1 MDLFA
6 EGLVA
11 AASTDTSQLCVRM
24 MLSNANAGTIIG
36 KGGSN
41 IKGIRENSGCKVSIQ
56 ELQPGATERLVSVT
70 GPPLLVN
77 QATELMLGCLEE
89 SLSMDTNAPPPGP
102 EGHSHSMK
110 LVLSNNQV
118 GGIIGKGGATI
129 KQFREETGAVIKVET
144 LQTAGNERIV
154 TLQGVKA
161 AVVKAHLLTVLKIA
175 TIPEDR
181 DAGNNPSKQQRTG
194 GGRGG
199 AAPLS
204 GLPGLQQLG
213 YGIPQ
218 GIPQAA
224 LMSAMY
230 GAQGGIPGVPGQF
243 AAQYGQVT
251 PGLQGYQFTGAVD
264 QGFTQ
269 SPAQA
274 AAQQAAVAN
283 VPVPVVTVGGV
294 EQLVPSLL
302 IGRIIGRG
310 GTGIREL
317 RDMSRATIKISSD
330 PEPGTDNRKVT
341 ITGSPEQTQ
350 LALQML
356 QQRIAQGP

>member
-11 AASTDTSQLCVRM
+11 AASTETSQLCVRM
-24 MLSNANAGTIIG
+24 MLSNANVGTIIG

-70 GPPLLVN
+70 GQPLNVN

-102 EGHSHSMK
+102 DGHNHSIK

-144 LQTAGNERIV
+144 LQTAGNERFV
-154 TLQGVKA
+154 TLQGSRPS
-161 AVVKAHLLTVLKIA
+161 VVKAHLLTVLKIA

-181 DAGNNPSKQQRTG
+181 DNPSKLQRTAS
-194 GGRGG
+194 GRVG
-199 AAPLS
+199 AAALS
-204 GLPGLQQLG
+204 GLQGLQQLG
-213 YGIPQ
+213 YGV
-218 GIPQAA
+218 PQAA
-224 LMSAMY
+224 LMPAMY
-230 GAQGGIPGVPGQF
+230 AAQGGQAMFSGVAGQLS
-243 AAQYGQVT
+243 AQYGQVAS
-251 PGLQGYQFTGAVD
+251 GLQGYQFTAAAD

-283 VPVPVVTVGGV
+283 VPAPVVTINGV
-294 EQLVPSLL
+294 EQMVPSLL
-302 IGRIIGRG
+302 IGRIIGRAG
-310 GTGIREL
+310 MGIREL

-330 PEPGTDNRKVT
+330 AEPGTDNRKVT

-350 LALQML
+350 LALQLL